1 MIWGNFE
8 SAVKVVIDYDS
19 VFLLNGFARKR
30 PFAAVEGASERV
42 GADVVKV
49 LFSVG
54 PFVAVGSAS
63 ERDFEKVGV
72 SFRWTNRLADYL
84 FGHCFFIS

>member
-1 MIWGNFE
+1 MGGDFE

-19 VFLLNGFARKR
+19 VFLLNGFARR
-30 PFAAVEGASERV
+30 GPFAAVGGVSERV

-63 ERDFEKVGV
+63 ERDFEEV
-72 SFRWTNRLADYL
+72 SFRWTNRLADCL
-84 FGHCFFIS
+84 FTHCLFAS